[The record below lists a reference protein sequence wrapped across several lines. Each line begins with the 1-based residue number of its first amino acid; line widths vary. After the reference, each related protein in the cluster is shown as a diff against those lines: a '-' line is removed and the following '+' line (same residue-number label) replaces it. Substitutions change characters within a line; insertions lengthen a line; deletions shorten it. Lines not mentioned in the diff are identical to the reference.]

1 MAKKFSLEKEEVLW
15 KDRKRYFGLPISFT
29 RYSVT
34 KDRFITRIGLFTT
47 ETNEILLY
55 RILDVRLVRTLG
67 QKIFRVGTLTLYSAD
82 QTNCEF
88 EIKNIAHS
96 EQVRRYI
103 GELVEE
109 RRTEKQIAGRE
120 IYGVAGMEHEHIM
133 SDADAAN
140 DIPSD
145 N

>member
-1 MAKKFSLEKEEVLW
+1 MAKKFQLKEDTILW

-34 KDRFITRIGLFTT
+34 EDRFITRVGLFRT

-55 RILDVRLVRTLG
+55 RILDMKLVRTLW
-67 QKIFRVGTLTLYSAD
+67 QKIFRVGTITLYSAD
-82 QTNCEF
+82 RTDCEYQ
-88 EIKNIAHS
+88 IKSIANS

-120 IYGVAGMEHEHIM
+120 IYGVGGDEHEHM
-133 SDADAAN
+133 GEL
-140 DIPSD
+140 PPV
-145 N
+145 